1 MPTVAGQHT
10 LITLDD
16 AVARI
21 LPADL
26 SAVGEAW
33 VSDCQETERLPY
45 LGSGPQAKALE
56 RWSKIGILNLTRFMP
71 SNFTSLLPG
80 VVFGYC
86 TASYSSAKRP
96 NAIA

>member
-21 LPADL
+21 LSANL

-45 LGSGPQAKALE
+45 LVSGPQAKVLE
-56 RWSKIGILNLTRFMP
+56 HWSKVGILNLTRFTP
-71 SNFTSLLPG
+71 SNFTSILRGVLLVG
-80 VVFGYC
+80 R
-86 TASYSSAKRP
+86 TA
-96 NAIA
+96 